1 METFDQPLGF
11 GITGLQIHTL
21 AARVPRKAW
30 HAAVSS
36 GWRAHHRP
44 TAPSPSHTNTL
55 GTAPNVERCCHHP
68 AYKSSAVRVGI
79 NSAEAH
85 REYPH
90 TMVSTGNAVA
100 VRTWPYPTGTTTS
113 GNQKSHCPISP
124 ATYVARRR
132 IRRQIQRPQLA
143 YSPAERPDRIPPT
156 DPLGDHRRRHP
167 RIGCQQ
173 LPDPRL
179 GLICNRALRRTLV
192 LRRPIGGQRRLHRVP
207 RNLQHPRDLRNRQPL
222 RPAQPPDLG
231 PILHA
236 QHSLPPWPIAKAL
249 QEAGQFSVAALWSV
263 FSCRRHT
270 TRDTS
275 LITAKII
282 SVILLV
288 QLIEPVA
295 FCIGFEHPP
304 TIRNCMSVRTQWPI
318 DCCMRCTATL

>member
-179 GLICNRALRRTLV
+179 GLICNRALRRTPAH
-192 LRRPIGGQRRLHRVP
+192 RRPTPTSPCSAKSSTPARSPKSATAPTGATAGSRPNPP
-207 RNLQHPRDLRNRQPL
+207 RSTLASSL
-222 RPAQPPDLG
+222 A
-231 PILHA
+231 
-236 QHSLPPWPIAKAL
+236 HSQGSP
-249 QEAGQFSVAALWSV
+249 GSWSI
-263 FSCRRHT
+263 FSCRALVSIQLPPPHYKRYKPDYRQDHLG
-270 TRDTS
+270 DTAGAAHRAGRFLHWLRAS
-275 LITAKII
+275 TDH
-282 SVILLV
+282 S
-288 QLIEPVA
+288 QLHERA
-295 FCIGFEHPP
+295 
-304 TIRNCMSVRTQWPI
+304 NSMA
-318 DCCMRCTATL
+318 D